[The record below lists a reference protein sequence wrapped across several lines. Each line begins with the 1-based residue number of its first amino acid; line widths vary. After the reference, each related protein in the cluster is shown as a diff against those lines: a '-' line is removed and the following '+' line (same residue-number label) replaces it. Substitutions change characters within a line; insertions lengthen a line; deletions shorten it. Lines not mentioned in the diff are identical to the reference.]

1 MARCSADGCQRWYP
15 DLLVRTGA
23 GTTID
28 NRWFC
33 SESCVERTTRRR
45 LLSAQPMAAGI
56 PAVPPVRLGALLR
69 HRGAV
74 TAADLDRALDAQ
86 RTTGMRLGAQL
97 QAMGAV
103 DPAAL
108 VRSLADQAGVSYLT
122 SVDVSVVRDAPG
134 RLSSGA
140 VRALGLVPIREPE
153 NNKVKVA
160 CTAPVPRVGCGVLR
174 RLTGWTVE
182 PYLVS
187 DEQWAA
193 LAQAY
198 GESATLDGDGADV
211 AEFIKAS
218 SFSDAA
224 ARIASAASGRKTV
237 SLTEAVCGP
246 FTWVRVRGEGLLRD
260 VIVDNDEQ
268 EDSCPAA
275 TTLH

>member
-1 MARCSADGCQRWYP
+1 MARCSAEGCQRWYP

-45 LLSAQPMAAGI
+45 LLDAQPMASGI
-56 PAVPPVRLGALLR
+56 PAVKPVRLGALLR
-69 HRGAV
+69 HRGSLA
-74 TAADLDRALDAQ
+74 AADLDRALETQ
-86 RTTGMRLGAQL
+86 RTTGLRLGAQL
-97 QAMGAV
+97 QSMGVV
-103 DPAAL
+103 DSASL

-122 SVDVSVVRDAPG
+122 SVDVSAVRDAPG
-134 RLSSGA
+134 RLSAGA

-153 NNKVKVA
+153 NNKIKVA
-160 CTAPVPRVGCGVLR
+160 CTAPVPRVACGVLR

-198 GESATLDGDGADV
+198 GESAVLEGDNADV

-218 SFSDAA
+218 SLSDAA
-224 ARIASAASGRKTV
+224 ARIASAASARKTV

-246 FTWVRVRGEGLLRD
+246 FTWVRVRGDGLLRD

-268 EDSCPAA
+268 EGTCRAA